1 MKALK
6 AKRKKGK
13 YKPQATPSTTIF
25 RKGSASSKDDLTLLS
40 VNSTETTEDGLKKSH
55 DSLGDFSEVSP
66 EWVWLSGWLS

>member
-25 RKGSASSKDDLTLLS
+25 HKGGASSKDDLTLLS
-40 VNSTETTEDGLKKSH
+40 VNASETTPEDLNASH
-55 DSLGDFSEVSP
+55 DSLGDFREVSGCSF
-66 EWVWLSGWLS
+66 VSL